1 VAKDIFGDRGI
12 RAALGIFDDDVGR
25 LGSVHVP
32 NSVYCRSGPEPSNE
46 IGSPWP
52 RRHVHATRLARMERL
67 LARLERRFGRHA
79 IPNLIMYI
87 VGGMAMVWVLSSLR
101 PAFIGRL
108 DLDMRAVRHGE
119 VWRLVTFLFIPPPS
133 GPLWILINLY
143 FTWWVGSSLED
154 KWGPFK
160 FNVYYF
166 TGALSTIVAAIA
178 SGPTTNT
185 WLNASLFLAFAT
197 VFPDVTILLF
207 FILPIRVKWLGM
219 LAALGIAYAAFTGDW
234 GVRIPIA
241 AALVNYVLFFGE
253 HWYSAW
259 RGRNVVTR
267 QKARRVEMEPAAPVF
282 GQRTCAICGAREA
295 DGVDIRVCSCDKCG
309 GIQRTLCLEHARNH

>member
-1 VAKDIFGDRGI
+1 
-12 RAALGIFDDDVGR
+12 
-25 LGSVHVP
+25 
-32 NSVYCRSGPEPSNE
+32 
-46 IGSPWP
+46 
-52 RRHVHATRLARMERL
+52 MERL
-67 LARLERRFGRHA
+67 LARLERRFGSYA

-133 GPLWILINLY
+133 SALWILINLY

-160 FNVYYF
+160 FNAYYF
-166 TGALSTIVAAIA
+166 TGALSTIIA
-178 SGPTTNT
+178 SVIAGPTTNT
-185 WLNASLFLAFAT
+185 WLDASLFLAFAT

-207 FILPIRVKWLGM
+207 FIVPVRVKWLGI

-234 GVRIPIA
+234 GVRAPIA
-241 AALVNYVLFFGE
+241 AALVNYGLFFSE
-253 HWYSAW
+253 HWYAAW

-267 QKARRVEMEPAAPVF
+267 QKARRVELEAPAPVF
-282 GQRTCAICGAREA
+282 GQRACAICGVREA
-295 DGVDIRVCSCDKCG
+295 DGADIRVCSCAKCG